1 MKSCKKTA
9 NKHTVDRFL
18 HDHIVDS
25 IDGIFK
31 TFYRAA
37 NLYEMKGRHWTT
49 IKPSDQCPDIGIR
62 GSRKMDVAIEVK
74 TTAKTQEQLESV
86 FAGATTKY
94 NNRLKQSEK
103 IVTQFY
109 KRSES
114 RGSFL
119 RSVYGREAFSGL
131 TVFERNIIRDEPT
144 RNTTFVVIVASQP
157 TNVSDYVLFAKYIRV
172 DSEEVDQ
179 DVVEFDAQD
188 VYNNLPMLTSQ
199 QFTIFRLELLLALIR
214 NTETVK
220 DNPEDIKFIFETLFG
235 KYWLKASKYPESE
248 INHTILMFKSRLQ
261 ENIGTIN
268 ISWCFKEEDRSK
280 PATNKQIQKKETE

>member
-1 MKSCKKTA
+1 MNSCKKTA

-31 TFYRAA
+31 TFYTAA

-74 TTAKTQEQLESV
+74 TTVKTQEQLESV

-114 RGSFL
+114 RASFL
-119 RSVYGREAFSGL
+119 KSVYGQEAFSGL

-144 RNTTFVVIVASQP
+144 RDTTFIVIVASQP
-157 TNVSDYVLFAKYIRV
+157 TNISDYVLFAKYIRV
-172 DSEEVDQ
+172 NSEAVAK

-214 NTETVK
+214 NTETIK

-235 KYWLKASKYPESE
+235 KYWLKASKYLEADV
-248 INHTILMFKSRLQ
+248 NHTTLVFKSRLQ
-261 ENIGTIN
+261 KNLGAIN
-268 ISWCFKEEDRSK
+268 ISWCFKDEGRSESF
-280 PATNKQIQKKETE
+280 PYKQI